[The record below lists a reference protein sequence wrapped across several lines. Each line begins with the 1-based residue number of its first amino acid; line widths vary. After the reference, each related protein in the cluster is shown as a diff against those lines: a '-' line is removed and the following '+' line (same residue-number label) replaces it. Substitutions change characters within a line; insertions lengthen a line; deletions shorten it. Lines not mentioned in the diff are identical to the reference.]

1 MFFWL
6 AIHLGIEDKG
16 EVEAF
21 EESKDPEKMWN
32 ILLQNQPQM
41 N

>member
-1 MFFWL
+1 
-6 AIHLGIEDKG
+6 
-16 EVEAF
+16 VEAF